1 MNNTPQSFLDLTV
14 KGSLFLLCLTEWKR
28 NTMDW
33 TEWGKR
39 DSFSFVKTQ
48 QQQRGKRAK
57 ERSGM
62 KREACTSLT
71 FFSSFPSSF
80 VLFHH
85 SSLFL
90 SSFPPITMEWNEAWI
105 GGKEKETKNVV
116 KGVVCVGWRKK
127 NGAHSFHFFAR
138 FFSLQPPH
146 NTPQNNPGQSRVLR
160 SFSLFFFCLLC
171 CNESTNQK
179 GKEKRGKE
187 PKNWMKEAKRAK
199 KNERRAFHL
208 PFHFS
213 LFFSFFSFSLSTSW
227 SGSFPSF
234 SFN

>member
-1 MNNTPQSFLDLTV
+1 MFHLVLLGLFPPLLFVPFIRLVCNGLKRWRKHETSRIKETKNVVKGVVNGVCWVKKKERRAFISFLCPFLFSSATTQHTTEQSRPV

-85 SSLFL
+85 SSFL
-90 SSFPPITMEWNEAWI
+90 SFI
-105 GGKEKETKNVV
+105 
-116 KGVVCVGWRKK
+116 RFYF
-127 NGAHSFHFFAR
+127 NG
-138 FFSLQPPH
+138 
-146 NTPQNNPGQSRVLR
+146 
-160 SFSLFFFCLLC
+160 
-171 CNESTNQK
+171 
-179 GKEKRGKE
+179 
-187 PKNWMKEAKRAK
+187 M
-199 KNERRAFHL
+199 
-208 PFHFS
+208 
-213 LFFSFFSFSLSTSW
+213 
-227 SGSFPSF
+227 
-234 SFN
+234 